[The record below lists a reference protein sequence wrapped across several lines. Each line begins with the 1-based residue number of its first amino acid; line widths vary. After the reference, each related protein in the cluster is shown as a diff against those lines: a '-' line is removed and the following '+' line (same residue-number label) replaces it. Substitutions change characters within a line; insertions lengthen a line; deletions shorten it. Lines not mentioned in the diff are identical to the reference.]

1 VTETFPVTLLVELSP
16 VTIPTFRSQ
25 SQLSGHCSPVT
36 FPTFHFGP
44 NPHQNFVPDFVSV
57 TPFWAWW
64 LLPVVVFGFSWPP
77 LPAPPPLAPWAPWPP
92 GPLSPASAPE
102 PPPKP
107 PRPPNHQVSGPESP
121 KPPPDPEAP
130 RPQDLFQELSSQV
143 TFPVILNS
151 WHRILLLG
159 SAALAVRP
167 RQYTYLYIY
176 IYICIYTYIHIYI
189 YIYMCAFM

>member
-1 VTETFPVTLLVELSP
+1 MTETFPVTLLVELSP

-77 LPAPPPLAPWAPWPP
+77 LP
-92 GPLSPASAPE
+92 G
-102 PPPKP
+102 P
-107 PRPPNHQVSGPESP
+107 PRPPRPPGLQVAYP
-121 KPPPDPEAP
+121 K
-130 RPQDLFQELSSQV
+130 
-143 TFPVILNS
+143 
-151 WHRILLLG
+151 HLLG
-159 SAALAVRP
+159 VRCAKHVCVVRAGRINFISISFYWFP
-167 RQYTYLYIY
+167 DKMKIY
-176 IYICIYTYIHIYI
+176 YV
-189 YIYMCAFM
+189 

>member
-1 VTETFPVTLLVELSP
+1 MTETFPVTLLVELSP

-77 LPAPPPLAPWAPWPP
+77 LPAPPPWPP
-92 GPLSPASAPE
+92 GPPGPQVPLVPPAPQSLHPSPQG
-102 PPPKP
+102 PPTTK
-107 PRPPNHQVSGPESP
+107 
-121 KPPPDPEAP
+121 
-130 RPQDLFQELSSQV
+130 
-143 TFPVILNS
+143 
-151 WHRILLLG
+151 
-159 SAALAVRP
+159 SAAPSPPSPPGP
-167 RQYTYLYIY
+167 RSPQTPRSSPR
-176 IYICIYTYIHIYI
+176 T
-189 YIYMCAFM
+189 